1 MDFLKKLWPTCF
13 KVKEKDVASLI
24 VQLIIFILVCAVV
37 GLLIGILAKLPIIG
51 IIFSIVGSLV
61 ELYGLV
67 GIVLCILNFF
77 NVLK

>member
-13 KVKEKDVASLI
+13 KVKEKDVASLV